1 MTDFEQLVKQTSDN
15 LNEDRELVKQI
26 CQYQFKF
33 IKDIMKD
40 KDDTHDI
47 LINKLFKF
55 KLKTRYKNNK
65 TLKYTS
71 K

>member
-1 MTDFEQLVKQTSDN
+1 MTDFEQLIKQTSNN

-33 IKDIMKD
+33 IKDIIKD
-40 KDDTHDI
+40 ENDTHDI

-65 TLKYTS
+65 TLNYIS

>member
-1 MTDFEQLVKQTSDN
+1 MTDIQKLIKQTSID
-15 LNEDRELVKQI
+15 LNEDKELVTKI

-33 IKDIMKD
+33 IKDIMQD
-40 KDDTHDI
+40 ETDTHDI

-55 KLKTRYKNNK
+55 KLKSRYKINK
-65 TLKYTS
+65 QTKYCS

>member
-1 MTDFEQLVKQTSDN
+1 MTDFEQLVKQTSKD

-40 KDDTHDI
+40 ETDTHDI

-55 KLKTRYKNNK
+55 KLKKRYKENK
-65 TLKYTS
+65 RLKY
-71 K
+71 KV

>member
-1 MTDFEQLVKQTSDN
+1 MTDFEQLVKQTSKD

-26 CQYQFKF
+26 CNYQFKF

-40 KDDTHDI
+40 ETDTHDI

-65 TLKYTS
+65 QLKYCA